1 MMWKPIPNSTTNTE
15 NLILWID
22 TVKDAL
28 LKGASFFLLHA
39 HARGHPEGGGDGG
52 QHGNDDVQN
61 FAPNVFFHFLER
73 LRVKG

>member
-39 HARGHPEGGGDGG
+39 HARGHSEGGGDGG
-52 QHGNDDVQN
+52 EHGDHDVQDL
-61 FAPNVFFHFLER
+61 APKFFFILIFD
-73 LRVKG
+73 L

>member
-52 QHGNDDVQN
+52 QYSNDDVQN
-61 FAPNVFFHFLER
+61 FAPKFFFFHN
-73 LRVKG
+73 